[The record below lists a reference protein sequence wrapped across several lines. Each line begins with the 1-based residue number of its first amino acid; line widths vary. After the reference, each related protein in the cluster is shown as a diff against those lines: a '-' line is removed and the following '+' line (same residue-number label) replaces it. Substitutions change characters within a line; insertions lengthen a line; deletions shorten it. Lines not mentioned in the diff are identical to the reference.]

1 MWHTPYP
8 YLNDPTR
15 PELAQ
20 PEVIVIVVI
29 AGLAMLMLLYALGI
43 HWDCGSKL
51 RPGATTGKR
60 PGRPT
65 SVPHQFGRAWWVPT
79 NINQEETRRPL
90 REVNRPTEPGR
101 GRPEEAAA
109 ADLKGG
115 KDP

>member
-43 HWDCGSKL
+43 HWDGGSKL
-51 RPGATTGKR
+51 RPRGYYRKETGSVYE
-60 PGRPT
+60 RPT
-65 SVPHQFGRAWWVPT
+65 SVWKSWVGAHKHQSRRNEKAPAGSKPAHRTWA
-79 NINQEETRRPL
+79 RPL
-90 REVNRPTEPGR
+90 
-101 GRPEEAAA
+101 
-109 ADLKGG
+109 
-115 KDP
+115 